1 LIKDLGRDKTVL
13 FSSHILPEVEALCE
27 RVIIIHR
34 GEIVANDTLQNL
46 KQNRSL
52 EKVFHSLTTGVES

>member
-1 LIKDLGRDKTVL
+1 GFGQDKTVL